1 MINSFH
7 TLFAGK
13 ASCTFGVGDPGNTAI
28 KTEIVHDPDLN
39 MEPLGS
45 NLLKTNGKLGR
56 YSSSHMLVSDRG
68 VSNKLIMIKV
78 GNRNWVGQAPCQ
90 CLYKI

>member
-7 TLFAGK
+7 ALFANK
-13 ASCTFGVGDPGNTAI
+13 VSCTENP
-28 KTEIVHDPDLN
+28 HDPDLN
-39 MEPLGS
+39 MEPLSSG
-45 NLLKTNGKLGR
+45 LLKTDGKLGR

-68 VSNKLIMIKV
+68 VSNKFIMIKA
-78 GNRNWVGQAPCQ
+78 GNRNWVGQAPRQ